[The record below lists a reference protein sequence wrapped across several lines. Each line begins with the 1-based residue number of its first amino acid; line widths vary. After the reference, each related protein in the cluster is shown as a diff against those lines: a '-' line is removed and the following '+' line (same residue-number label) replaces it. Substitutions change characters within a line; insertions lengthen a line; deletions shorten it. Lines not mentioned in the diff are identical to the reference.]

1 MKQIQ
6 WFPGHMA
13 KSIRE
18 LKEVIKIVDVV
29 MVLVDARIPYSSMNI
44 NLLKLTENKPLLLL
58 LNKMD
63 LADDN
68 ILDMWEK
75 YYQDK
80 SFHTLKINA
89 NKGINVNKIL
99 PKIKNAVLK
108 DKIESRNK
116 KGLITTSFKT
126 VIIGIPNVGK
136 STLINR
142 LVNKNVLKVE
152 NRAGVTKNLK
162 WTRINE
168 NLELLDTPGILP
180 PKLEEN
186 TKYNLAVFGAI
197 KDENLPIDD
206 VCIYLINYLRKYYPN
221 RLSKVYGI
229 DESLEI
235 VDLLNSLCEKIGA
248 IFKNKEYDYDRVYQM
263 LLKDI
268 RSNKLGDVC
277 FERPDNI

>member
-99 PKIKNAVLK
+99 PKIKNAILK

>member
-29 MVLVDARIPYSSMNI
+29 MVIVDARIPYSSMNI

-58 LNKMD
+58 FNKMD

-68 ILDMWEK
+68 ILNLWEK
-75 YYQDK
+75 YYQNK

-99 PKIKNAVLK
+99 PKIKNEVLR

-116 KGLITTSFKT
+116 KGLITASFKT

-168 NLELLDTPGILP
+168 NFELLDTPGILP

-206 VCIYLINYLRKYYPN
+206 VCIYLINYLKKYYPN
-221 RLSKVYGI
+221 RLNQVYGI
-229 DESLEI
+229 DENLEI
-235 VDLLNSLCEKIGA
+235 VELLNSLCEKIGA

-277 FERPDNI
+277 FERPNNI

>member
-206 VCIYLINYLRKYYPN
+206 VCIYLINYLRKYYPK